1 MSRYLDLSP
10 DPKSH
15 IKTLTRIGYTMSSAV
30 SDILDNSIAAR
41 ARNIEIL
48 SPPGLSDPLIS
59 IIDDGTGMDP
69 EELIANMRIGCKDPT
84 LEREKGDL
92 GRFGSGMKTASFS
105 QSRRLTA
112 ISKKMGH
119 AATAVIWDIDVIEKE
134 NRWCVEILEG
144 DALKN
149 LPLLKIN
156 DDTRQGTQLI
166 WEKLTCIS
174 SGDHAVDHDEEIS
187 AHITDIRAHV
197 ALHFHRFL
205 SGQDR
210 VAIQINGRMIDPID
224 PFLSICDGYQ
234 EGRSEKLRCK
244 GGHIVIKT
252 HVLPHIKKIPNN
264 KLEELG
270 GADGINKGQGLYIY
284 REKRL
289 IIAGGWLGLARNSQL
304 GALARVQVDI
314 PSTLDHDW
322 STDVKKSSLQLPP
335 KVKREIKKFLADPI
349 KRSQKTYTY
358 RGKEDTANSFWKV
371 IEDENNHTISYNI
384 DPNNTE
390 LIKILTKLESKD
402 KAELIKYLQELALHV
417 PINHI
422 YQKMSEAPKDIKQE
436 TNTRSLFDSILNKV
450 FER

>member
-1 MSRYLDLSP
+1 
-10 DPKSH
+10 
-15 IKTLTRIGYTMSSAV
+15 
-30 SDILDNSIAAR
+30 
-41 ARNIEIL
+41 
-48 SPPGLSDPLIS
+48 
-59 IIDDGTGMDP
+59 
-69 EELIANMRIGCKDPT
+69 
-84 LEREKGDL
+84 
-92 GRFGSGMKTASFS
+92 
-105 QSRRLTA
+105 
-112 ISKKMGH
+112 
-119 AATAVIWDIDVIEKE
+119 
-134 NRWCVEILEG
+134 
-144 DALKN
+144 
-149 LPLLKIN
+149 
-156 DDTRQGTQLI
+156 
-166 WEKLTCIS
+166 LTCIS